1 MDHDQNYRDA
11 CELVITRARTN
22 RIRIET
28 QKQLTA
34 VIEILDVL
42 HEVPNPADWIA
53 AAKECLTYIMR
64 DLDKLPHN

>member
-11 CELVITRARTN
+11 CELVTTRAHTN

-53 AAKECLTYIMR
+53 AAKEYLTYIKR
-64 DLDKLPHN
+64 DLDKLPRN